1 VLSLGEV
8 ASLLAKE
15 QANSFGLLAPLDQQ
29 GAAGDSSSSSGARVL
44 RGGAIYPSCAMIN
57 HECLPNVAR

>member
-1 VLSLGEV
+1 VLSLAEA

-29 GAAGDSSSSSGARVL
+29 GAAGDSSSSGARVL
-44 RGGAIYPSCAMIN
+44 RGGAIYPTCAMIN